1 MLNNKIYNSI
11 DKSLSKKLILA
22 LLGISVFSIIIITLT
37 IYFMMKMNVSFIL
50 SDDLKSKNNIIYDM
64 INTGYEDFESELTN
78 IAENGTRI
86 TKSLVASN
94 NPNAKKVAEEV
105 LLSQKI
111 GKNGY
116 IYAINSQGV
125 IQFHPK
131 KELIGNNLIKH
142 QFIKDSIKNKSGT
155 IEYKWANPGEKAP
168 RSKIIGLSYYEPF
181 DWIISASA
189 YTEDFTHKSFSLK
202 SPIKE
207 KIKSIKVGDTG
218 SIFIINSSGD
228 ILLHKDQ
235 EGKNISNL
243 DYIKDIIKKKNG
255 TTEYKHNKE
264 NNIAV
269 FRYFEPLDWYIVTGG
284 NYTDIIDSAMK
295 SVRLT
300 IFVIIIFF
308 IILISILVTLTLNKL
323 IIKPVKQAEIMTNQL
338 KNGDLTIS
346 TEFKTNDEI
355 GVLIQSVGEIINSF
369 KEIFISLKLNIYEL
383 SESSTK
389 MSSVSKNL
397 AEMSQDQASSV
408 EESSAA
414 LQETIDS
421 MDKIAETAST
431 VYQNVDK
438 NASKMSDMAS
448 EAKSSFTE
456 ATEVSNLMIKTASD
470 ASQGQQDL
478 NDMVVEMQKIKN
490 STSKI
495 AEIISII
502 SDISDQ
508 VNLLSL
514 NAAIEAARA
523 GEHGRGFAVVADEIS
538 KLADQTSESAKTIT
552 SLVNDG
558 NKQVDLG
565 TKIVDR
571 TASTFR
577 IIIQN
582 IELVKNSMSKFSETL
597 KRLADMASDA
607 RGRTDNIKKLANEIS
622 NATNEQKTS
631 TREVSSTVDKINE
644 SSQQLASFAETIS
657 QSSEEINTISIE
669 LSNFIAKFKVK

>member
-1 MLNNKIYNSI
+1 MINTNIYKTI
-11 DKSLSKKLILA
+11 DKSLSKKLIIVI
-22 LLGISVFSIIIITLT
+22 LGISISSLIIITIS
-37 IYFMMKMNVSFIL
+37 IYFMLKKNISYIL
-50 SDDLKSKNNIIYDM
+50 SEDLKSKNNIIYDM
-64 INTGYEDFESELTN
+64 VNTGFEDFESELTN

-94 NPNAKKVAEEV
+94 IPNAKKTAEEI
-105 LLSQKI
+105 LLSHKI

-131 KELIGNNLIKH
+131 KEMVGSNVIKN
-142 QFIKDSIKNKSGT
+142 QFVKDSIKNKSGI
-155 IEYKWANPGEKAP
+155 IEYKWANPGEKTP
-168 RSKIIGLSYYEPF
+168 RSKIIGLSYFEPF

-189 YTEDFTHKSFSLK
+189 YTEDFTFKSFSLK
-202 SPIKE
+202 SSLKE
-207 KIKSIKVGDTG
+207 KIKNIKVGDKG
-218 SIFIINSSGD
+218 SIFIVTSSGD

-235 EGKNISNL
+235 EGKNLGNV
-243 DYIKDIIKKKNG
+243 DYIKEIIKKKNG
-255 TTEYKHNKE
+255 AIEYKINKE

-284 NYTDIIDSAMK
+284 NYSDIIDSSMK
-295 SVRLT
+295 TVRLT
-300 IFVIIIFF
+300 IIVFIIFF
-308 IILISILVTLTLNKL
+308 IILISILVRIALNKL
-323 IIKPVKQAEIMTNQL
+323 IIKPVKQAEIMTSQL
-338 KNGDLTIS
+338 KDGDLTIS
-346 TEFKTNDEI
+346 TDFKTNDEI
-355 GVLIQSVGEIINSF
+355 GILIQSVGEIINSF

-383 SESSTK
+383 GESSTK
-389 MSSVSKNL
+389 MSTVSKNL
-397 AEMSQDQASSV
+397 AEMSQDQASAV

-421 MDKIAETAST
+421 MDQIAVTAST

-448 EAKSSFTE
+448 EAKSSFIE
-456 ATEVSNLMIKTASD
+456 ATDVSNLMIKTAAD

-577 IIIQN
+577 LIIQN

-631 TREVSSTVDKINE
+631 TREVSSTVEKINE

-657 QSSEEINTISIE
+657 QSSEEINTISLE
-669 LSNFIAKFKVK
+669 LTNFISKFKVK